1 MRVDDRDYFLDLL
14 FFHRSLRCLVAIDL
28 KLGAFTAADKGQMD
42 LYLAWLKKNEMR
54 KGEKDPVGLILCS
67 SKRRQH
73 VELLLQD
80 GPHRM
85 QVSEYVTQLPST
97 DRDIA

>member
-1 MRVDDRDYFLDLL
+1 
-14 FFHRSLRCLVAIDL
+14 
-28 KLGAFTAADKGQMD
+28 
-42 LYLAWLKKNEMR
+42 MR

-85 QVSEYVTQLPST
+85 QVSEYVTQLPS
-97 DRDIA
+97 REVLEERLKLYSQYLSQEESV